1 MKALESV
8 ELEPGFPGHRAML
21 ELLDPSSVAAFA
33 ALPKEA
39 RFEKWE
45 KLFGECDGSFL
56 DDFYLYEVNHFD
68 FLHSFRV
75 LDRHIGHGPM
85 ERRLVQEA
93 RHFFYERTE
102 FVFSA
107 EWIEKFL
114 ADQLGQWNDAVPV
127 ENLVQRIV
135 IRVDRR
141 RTEGSEIARYL
152 RHLLKFTNIESL
164 KVEIWA
170 KGALNG
176 SDYETQDTVRRMAG
190 AIQELID
197 KFGDRISIWKIRL
210 EEGEDHCGR
219 DESVGEPC
227 NITAWWNELPDDSWA
242 GLEQGT
248 SSLQELMQ
256 YQIESWKNRPDE
268 NEELWD

>member
-1 MKALESV
+1 MKALKSI
-8 ELEPGFPGHRAML
+8 ELEPGFRGHKAML
-21 ELLDPSSVAAFA
+21 ELLDQPSVAAFA

-45 KLFGECDGSFL
+45 ELFGECDGSFL

-68 FLHSFRV
+68 FLHSFKL

-102 FVFSA
+102 LMFPA

-127 ENLVQRIV
+127 ENLAQRV
-135 IRVDRR
+135 VVRVDRR
-141 RTEGSEIARYL
+141 RVKGSEITRYL
-152 RHLLKFTNIESL
+152 RHLLKFTNVESL

-170 KGALNG
+170 KGALDG
-176 SDYETQDTVRRMAG
+176 SDFETQDTVRRMAG

-197 KFGDRISIWKIRL
+197 KFGDCISIWKIRL
-210 EEGEDHCGR
+210 HDWETNCGH
-219 DESVGEPC
+219 DNSVGEPF
-227 NITAWWNELPDDSWA
+227 NITAWWDKPPEESWA
-242 GLEQGT
+242 GLGQGT
-248 SSLQELMQ
+248 SSFQELMQ
-256 YQIESWKNRPDE
+256 DQIASWGNQLDD